1 MGDFVEGGDLGGRK
15 QQAAGPVAPRRCRGL
30 QLPGQHAGVV
40 AVAED
45 VGQHGLH
52 VACLRATLREGPA
65 AQRLGVDHLEEERA
79 ALLLARHRAAAAE
92 RRQRAADEA
101 RHDLVD
107 QRQAVALVIA
117 ERQQRH
123 GLVGIGR
130 RVAVLVHGGIRR
142 QRLAFALQLLHAAH
156 RDHGGCPV
164 DHDRKAHRLGRREAP
179 GMRVGAQRGKHALE
193 RHHLRE
199 RRGAVG
205 VGDVAL
211 LRSLHHVAAA
221 PEIVEGVVDRDRAA
235 AVGVGQLHAGVDR
248 LPGHRLA
255 ELLLGVPGLRGFE
268 PAREPPNRSLRHAAA
283 GLRSEQLVEV

>member
-1 MGDFVEGGDLGGRK
+1 MV
-15 QQAAGPVAPRRCRGL
+15 
-30 QLPGQHAGVV
+30 
-40 AVAED
+40 
-45 VGQHGLH
+45 
-52 VACLRATLREGPA
+52 
-65 AQRLGVDHLEEERA
+65 
-79 ALLLARHRAAAAE
+79 
-92 RRQRAADEA
+92 
-101 RHDLVD
+101 
-107 QRQAVALVIA
+107 A

-164 DHDRKAHRLGRREAP
+164 DHDRKAHCLGRREAP

-283 GLRSEQLVEV
+283 GLRPKQLVEVQGLDGVMGADAMPRGRGGEFRGVLRLGRVESAVEVGGADDRLVGLDGNDMEGFGHRFTRPS